1 MAGQTRKTSLYSP
14 ASHAVSSVRFR
25 IIFARSQRSDLGHRD
40 LALRWCF
47 HYIGE
52 KGGKAE
58 KGKGIVN
65 HTRRGVQCPYV
76 MISNGGLIKEKTKFS
91 SKIHEQ

>member
-1 MAGQTRKTSLYSP
+1 MT
-14 ASHAVSSVRFR
+14 VSAVRFR

-40 LALRWCF
+40 LALRWRL

-52 KGGKAE
+52 TGGNE
-58 KGKGIVN
+58 GKGKGIVN

-76 MISNGGLIKEKTKFS
+76 TISNGGLIKKKTKFGF
-91 SKIHEQ
+91 KIHEQ